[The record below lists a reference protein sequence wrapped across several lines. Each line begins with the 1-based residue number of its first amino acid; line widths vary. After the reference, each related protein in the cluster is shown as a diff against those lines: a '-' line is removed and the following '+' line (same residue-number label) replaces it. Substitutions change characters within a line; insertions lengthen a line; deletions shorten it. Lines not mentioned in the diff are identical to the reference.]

1 MPTRITS
8 PPNTDPQ
15 RLPGAPARHLFLCG
29 LHGAVDMALAT
40 LNVIFGHH
48 LLRRFH
54 FLRSCRPR
62 LTLAHGLDV
71 SLHGVNGRLV
81 TFDVMTFVAESQGQ
95 RKSC

>member
-8 PPNTDPQ
+8 APNTDPPTPS
-15 RLPGAPARHLFLCG
+15 RAPARHLFLCG
-29 LHGAVDMALAT
+29 LHGAVDVALAT

-71 SLHGVNGRLV
+71 SLHGVNGRLI
-81 TFDVMTFVAESQGQ
+81 TFNVMAFVPESQGQ